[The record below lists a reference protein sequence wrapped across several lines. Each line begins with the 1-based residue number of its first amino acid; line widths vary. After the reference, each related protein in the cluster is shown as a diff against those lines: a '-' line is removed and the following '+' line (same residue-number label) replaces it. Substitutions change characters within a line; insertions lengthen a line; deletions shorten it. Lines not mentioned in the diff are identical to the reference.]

1 MIFMHSSNMEDRI
14 ETIKASLTEL
24 GLVSQPTEDAG
35 WYSTQ
40 YSGITFRYTVR
51 EKEDYMTMAVA
62 IDHGHDSLDAG
73 KVLALV
79 NRVNRRISYIK
90 VFEDGGYFWLAY
102 ERDIE
107 AGAPDGRA
115 LEKMV
120 LLLTGAYYH
129 FWEVFDL
136 VIGLE
141 DTPEGPDT
149 GPFDW
154 NDYLTNGSREEEE

>member
-1 MIFMHSSNMEDRI
+1 MQLSKMENRI
-14 ETIKASLTEL
+14 DTIKASLAEL
-24 GLVSQPTEDAG
+24 GLVSQPAEDAG

-62 IDHGHDSLDAG
+62 IDYGQDSLDAG

-107 AGAPDGRA
+107 AGAPDGRE
-115 LEKMV
+115 LQKMV

-141 DTPEGPDT
+141 DNPEGPGT

-154 NDYLTNGSREEEE
+154 NDYLRNGSLEVDE